1 MHEACVIVETIPN
14 IVCQGRSFIKIG
26 SQAII
31 ETHRLVAVSGK
42 REPNTALCIEM
53 PFNNREPIFS
63 QQIRPYNPP
72 MFTLNMIS
80 VLQFHIVAFQSVLRV
95 WCAYHLAC
103 FRVKHTYIHSRESA
117 ESQITPPLPHTSGRL
132 LTFSLKY
139 SRVFGRKLSSQSA
152 ESHKSPVANST
163 PLFHAMCLPIFSCS
177 K

>member
-31 ETHRLVAVSGK
+31 ETHHLVAVSGK
-42 REPNTALCIEM
+42 RKPNMVLRIKM
-53 PFNNREPIFS
+53 PFNNREPIFP
-63 QQIRPYNPP
+63 QQIRPDNPP
-72 MFTLNMIS
+72 MFALNMIS
-80 VLQFHIVAFQSVLRV
+80 VLQFHIVAFQAVLRV
-95 WCAYHLAC
+95 WCTYHLTC

-117 ESQITPPLPHTSGRL
+117 VSQIPPATSGRL
-132 LTFSLKY
+132 FTFLLKY
-139 SRVFGRKLSSQSA
+139 SRVLGRKLSSQSA
-152 ESHKSPVANST
+152 ESNKSPVANST